1 MNKKTTADI
10 LAESFLEIAEQK
22 NVNWITISDIVKN
35 CGFSPATFYRHF
47 RDKYDLIAWVY
58 GKKSIEALGSTY
70 TSINGWVSYCE
81 ENRKILLNLME
92 NTSGYQSFIKSMIDI
107 YVDYT
112 ENIIITNSGREALT
126 DEIHRKVYL
135 HVSGVILLI
144 NTWLK
149 GKVNGTADE
158 IAGTIHETFPE
169 SLRLLLTDTS
179 KQK

>member
-1 MNKKTTADI
+1 
-10 LAESFLEIAEQK
+10 
-22 NVNWITISDIVKN
+22 
-35 CGFSPATFYRHF
+35 
-47 RDKYDLIAWVY
+47 
-58 GKKSIEALGSTY
+58 
-70 TSINGWVSYCE
+70 
-81 ENRKILLNLME
+81 ME

-112 ENIIITNSGREALT
+112 ESIIITNSGREALT

-144 NTWLK
+144 NSWLK
-149 GKVNGTADE
+149 GKINGTADE

-169 SLRLLLTDTS
+169 SLRRLLTDTS